1 MAFANKLNAQI
12 QSVSMHSC
20 VFYGFC
26 FTGAEVGV
34 SVSCLREK
42 VEVFCQLLPV

>member
-1 MAFANKLNAQI
+1 MAFANKLNAQK
-12 QSVSMHSC
+12 VLACNFC
-20 VFYGFC
+20 VFYGFR
-26 FTGAEVGV
+26 FIGGEVGV